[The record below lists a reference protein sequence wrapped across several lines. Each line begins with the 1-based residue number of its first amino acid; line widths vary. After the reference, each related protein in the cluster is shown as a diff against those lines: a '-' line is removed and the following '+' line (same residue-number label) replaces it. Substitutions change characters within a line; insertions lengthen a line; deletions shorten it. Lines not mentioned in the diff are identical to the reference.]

1 MGRKIRLTESQ
12 FHNMIKRIVKETK
25 HQWDEEIIEDEDFEM
40 DVDVQTKKMSP
51 LRAAKKIADFLTTDV
66 FPNLSSE
73 ELSQLKREMP
83 DEVGSSMSEM
93 NENEDFDDLESR
105 RAGRK
110 EKAMIRGGLATAGA
124 SAVALLGEFMGYSE
138 FELTNMLHDINH
150 MAGLGEYTGPVGV
163 GIVALGLATALAG
176 LDRRM
181 KRTGK

>member
-51 LRAAKKIADFLTTDV
+51 LQAAKKIAEFLSTDV
-66 FPNLSSE
+66 LPNLSSE

-83 DEVGSSMSEM
+83 DVGSSMNQM
-93 NENEDFDDLESR
+93 NEDEDFDDLESR
-105 RAGRK
+105 RASRK

-150 MAGLGEYTGPVGV
+150 MAGLDQYTGPVGV
-163 GIVALGLATALAG
+163 GLVALGLATALAG

>member
-1 MGRKIRLTESQ
+1 MRRTIRLTESQ

-25 HQWDEEIIEDEDFEM
+25 HQWDEEIIEDEDFEI
-40 DVDVQTKKMSP
+40 DVDVKNEKMSP
-51 LRAAKKIADFLTTDV
+51 LQAVKKIAEFLSTDV
-66 FPNLSSE
+66 LPNLSSE

-83 DEVGSSMSEM
+83 DVGSSMNQM
-93 NENEDFDDLESR
+93 NEDEDFDDLESR
-105 RAGRK
+105 RASRK

-150 MAGLGEYTGPVGV
+150 MAGLDQYTGPVGV
-163 GIVALGLATALAG
+163 GLVALGLATALAG